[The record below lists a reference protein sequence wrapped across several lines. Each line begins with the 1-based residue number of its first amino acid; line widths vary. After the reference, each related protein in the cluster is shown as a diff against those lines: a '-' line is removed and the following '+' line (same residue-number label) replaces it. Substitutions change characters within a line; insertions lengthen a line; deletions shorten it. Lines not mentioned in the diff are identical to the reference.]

1 MPESS
6 ATISYPY
13 LQCRPD
19 SWESALALL
28 VARLRADDPNRAI
41 ASNYFAVTANFL
53 YRSAYFHCRLQ
64 FSRRTA
70 ESAVP
75 TIALEIGLLHQ
86 RFILMGHQVRLNLGH
101 EIHHHD
107 YNNQQRG
114 ATEIERHV
122 ARNHQELREK
132 GYCCNIHSPEQRQTG
147 KHTIDVL
154 GRLFT
159 RTNPGDE
166 RAGTLEVIRNFFG
179 VVHQRCV
186 EEAEEDDCCCKQNDI
201 QRLARRQCL
210 RDVAQPLHAFALSE
224 PLPQRSREQQ
234 DGRSKDGRNNTG
246 HVHLQRQMAGLL
258 GKYPA
263 ALLALGIVDGQP
275 ALTPLHEHH
284 KANNCHREDTD
295 TQNHQQAHFA
305 VTGLLQGLPDG
316 TRKPGNDPGKNQQGN
331 PVTDTTLSDLF
342 TKPHHENGTTNERH
356 NRHKVEAETVVKG
369 DALRGQ
375 PHRNTKALNQGQDNR
390 TIPGVL
396 TDLATAS
403 FALFLQLLKL
413 RINRSH
419 ELHDNRGRNVRHDTE
434 CEDTHALKR
443 TTGKHVE
450 QTEDRALVL
459 IKQCR
464 QAVRVDAGNGDVGTD
479 PVHQQR
485 QEDKPEPRT
494 QLCKSLTSA
503 RRQ

>member
-75 TIALEIGLLHQ
+75 TIALEIGFLHQ
-86 RFILMGHQVRLNLGH
+86 RFILMGHQVRLNLRH

-107 YNNQQRG
+107 YNNQQRR
-114 ATEIERHV
+114 TTKIERHV
-122 ARNHQELREK
+122 TRNHQELREQ

-154 GRLFT
+154 GGLFS
-159 RTNPGDE
+159 RTNTRDK

-186 EEAEEDDCCCKQNDI
+186 EEAEEDYCCCEQNDI

-210 RDVAQPLHAFALSE
+210 GHIAQPFHAFTLAK
-224 PLPQRSREQQ
+224 PLTERSWEQQ
-234 DGRSKDGRNNTG
+234 NGRGKDRRNNTG
-246 HVHLQRQMAGLL
+246 HVHLQRQVTGLL
-258 GKYPA
+258 GKYPTP
-263 ALLALGIVDGQP
+263 LLPLGIVDGKP
-275 ALTPLHEHH
+275 ALAPLHEDHE
-284 KANNCHREDTD
+284 ADNRDCQDTN
-295 TQNHQQAHFA
+295 TEHYQQTHFT
-305 VTGLLQGLPDG
+305 VTGLLQGLTNSPRE
-316 TRKPGNDPGKNQQGN
+316 TGNNPCENQQGN
-331 PVTDTTLSDLF
+331 AVTDTTLGDLLA
-342 TKPHHENGTTNERH
+342 KPHHEDGTTHEGN
-356 NRHKVEAETVVKG
+356 NRHKVEAEAVVKG
-369 DALRGQ
+369 NALRGQ

-396 TDLATAS
+396 TDLATTS
-403 FALFLQLLKL
+403 FAFFLQLLKL
-413 RINRSH
+413 RANRSH

-450 QTEDRALVL
+450 QAQDSTLILV
-459 IKQCR
+459 KQCR
-464 QAVRVDAGNGDVGTD
+464 QPVRVDAWNRDVGTD

-494 QLCKSLTSA
+494 QLCKSFSGA